1 MLKDVKTKWANPE
14 STRYGLSGEA
24 HVSQWSIEDGR
35 VTKGNK

>member
-14 STRYGLSGEA
+14 FTSYGLSGEA
-24 HVSQWSIEDGR
+24 HASQWCIEDRR